1 MATASQQR
9 GQASPPAMHHRRSIR
24 ITAAA
29 LSAFVGVLYLVLM
42 FLVARVQLAPGVT
55 DNRTYVGY
63 LVLAIAYLLGAGI
76 LFAVDRRILHIL
88 GAGVQVVVIVL
99 FVLFGIGLLGPGVFE
114 QRAISHLPL
123 GLWAA
128 VITAAQI
135 SLLALLAYLADES
148 RGTPGQ

>member
-1 MATASQQR
+1 MTTASQQP
-9 GQASPPAMHHRRSIR
+9 GQASPLDMHHRRTIR

-29 LSAFVGVLYLVLM
+29 LSGFVGLLYLVLM
-42 FLVARVQLAPGVT
+42 FLVARVQFAPGVT
-55 DNRTYVGY
+55 DNRTYAGY

-99 FVLFGIGLLGPGVFE
+99 FVLFGIGLLGSGVFE
-114 QRAISHLPL
+114 QKAISHLPL

-135 SLLALLAYLADES
+135 SLLALLGYLADES